1 MKRKHTI
8 TAGMCALGAS
18 LVLYTACNFVDEL
31 LVVEN
36 PEELITDVL
45 DDFNL
50 KDVQVNGVVALFKT
64 AYDSP
69 HIEYG
74 SMHTDEHLDGVN
86 WEGTARQGQRI
97 LHWAQG
103 EGDQIFEQTSKAL
116 RTGHN
121 LAEQIRLWAVDD
133 SLDLAP
139 GELDEDLATVLV
151 FTGYAVVAQ
160 AEMMC
165 QTVVSPDPDNPDSI
179 IHDNAWNYNHAE
191 QYLTEALSIATAN
204 GFDDIANLARTGLA
218 RAHLGQAEWAEAAA
232 AANAVTAGF
241 EWWMEYLDQDNG
253 RNPLQNSSYGGNFFM
268 GINPLLSVSS
278 TPGVHPSFDGTGFVF
293 EDEDIIDPQT
303 DPRIQHWP
311 SPRTGHNALTPLYKL
326 FQGLRYDGYS
336 GMTIAPQSVACPNC
350 TPDTDG
356 NGLGW
361 DVEDISETDLP
372 LVAWY
377 STDILLA
384 DYVEAQH
391 HYWEAIA
398 MQSQNEVG
406 VLAFVNARRAVG
418 NQAAVA
424 LTYPALRTELR
435 NQRGRDLF
443 LGGFRTGDLR
453 RWTVFDAGNGPFAA
467 GSYFPTGTHPVSQWG
482 DYGVWTCFP
491 IPRSEYEGNPNLTPP
506 ADPSV
511 PPNT

>member
-18 LVLYTACNFVDEL
+18 LVLFTACDEL

-36 PEELITDVL
+36 PEEIVIEAL
-45 DDFNL
+45 DDFAL
-50 KDVQVNGVVALFKT
+50 KDVQVNGVVGLFKS
-64 AYDSP
+64 AYDDP
-69 HIEYG
+69 IMEYG
-74 SMHTDEHLDGVN
+74 SYHTDELLTGLN
-86 WEGTARQGQRI
+86 WEDYARVSQRI
-97 LHWAQG
+97 IHWG
-103 EGDQIFEQTSKAL
+103 EGPTSNIFEQTSRAL

-121 LAEQIRLWAVDD
+121 LAEQIKLWQADA
-133 SLDLAP
+133 SLELDP

-151 FTGYAVVAQ
+151 FTGYSVVAM

-165 QTVVSPDPDNPDSI
+165 QTVVSPDPDEPSGD

-191 QYLTEALSIATAN
+191 QYLNEALSIATAN
-204 GFDDIANLARTGLA
+204 AFDDIANLARTGLA
-218 RAHLGQAEWAEAAA
+218 RAHLGQGEWAEAAA
-232 AANAVTAGF
+232 AAGAVTAGF
-241 EWWMEYLDQDNG
+241 EWWLEYLDQDNG
-253 RNPLQNSSYGGNFFM
+253 RNPLQNSSYGGNFLM
-268 GINPLLSVSS
+268 GINPLF
-278 TPGVHPSFDGTGFVF
+278 TGTHPSFDGTGFVF

-303 DPRIQHWP
+303 DPRIQHMP
-311 SPRTGHNALTPLYKL
+311 SEEKGHNGLTPLYKL

-398 MQSQNEVG
+398 MQSQNEAG

-453 RWTVFDAGNGPFAA
+453 RWTVWDAGNGPFAA
-467 GSYFPTGTHPVSQWG
+467 GSYFPTGTHPNTQWG
-482 DYGVWTCFP
+482 AYEDWTCFP
-491 IPRSEYEGNPNLTPP
+491 IPRSEYEGNQNLKPP
-506 ADPSV
+506 TDPSV